1 MEAIQQSSGTKAH
14 LQGQVPAGIHVV
26 TSRLRS
32 VNLERDSETSDTG
45 PLHLSARVIDTLSR
59 IAAAVD
65 DPARTRA
72 WSLTGPYGSG
82 KSTIALLIAALL
94 GPPGNR
100 RSQAQ
105 RLVAGA
111 SPDLAQRIVAA
122 RERVAPEGFITAI
135 TTARR
140 EPVTETLVRGL
151 IRGANRRWPDG
162 KPPRRVAVSLK
173 ALRTP
178 AAASTEVL
186 AALQALCGEGPVL
199 LVIDEFGKILEYLAN
214 RRDTNAHDD
223 LFVLQEIAE
232 QGAGRSG
239 LPLFTLTLQHLSFL
253 DYAARSTSL
262 QRREWAKVQGRFED
276 ITFTPDLSD
285 AVQLIRRSLAHVELD
300 GPGRELIRRHG
311 AASSH
316 AWSRLGLQGVLPA
329 DTNLFAALYPLHPLT
344 AAAAPLV
351 AAQIG
356 QHERSLTGF
365 LVGDEPHTV
374 QRFVT
379 DHETENASGAAT
391 VRLPQLYDYFFASGR
406 TTMLASASASRWIE
420 IDLVLSQAHG
430 MDEQDQRILK
440 AVGVLN
446 LIDASGALR
455 ACPGTVLFALTDPV
469 NDDDDGARKAL
480 LIRLENLV
488 ERGFLVYREFSDE
501 YRIWQGT
508 DIDLLAR
515 ISEARERCDDH
526 AVVKML
532 AGQLPAAVVA
542 GRHSQR
548 TGMLRHFITAATDPG
563 TDILSGPAVK
573 DPADGILIFHF
584 GDQHDLPKVR
594 SPLPAVVGT
603 SKNAMA
609 VLDAGRELIALNE
622 LLSADDLD
630 AVARREIAERAGQAR
645 AELAATVTGAFSPGP
660 TWSPLATN

>member
-1 MEAIQQSSGTKAH
+1 MMEATRRSGGTKTR
-14 LQGQVPAGIHVV
+14 LQDQVPTGIRVV

-32 VNLERDSETSDTG
+32 VNLERDSETSDIG
-45 PLHLSARVIDTLSR
+45 PLHLSSRVIDTLSR

-94 GPPGNR
+94 GPHGNR

-105 RLVAGA
+105 GLLADA
-111 SPDLAQRIVAA
+111 SPDLAQRIAAA
-122 RERVAPEGFITAI
+122 RDRAAPEGFITAI

-151 IRGANRRWPDG
+151 LRGANRRWSDG
-162 KPPRRVAVSLK
+162 KPPRRVAASLK

-199 LVIDEFGKILEYLAN
+199 LVIDEFGKILEHLAS
-214 RRDTNAHDD
+214 RRDTDNAHDD

-285 AVQLIRRSLAHVELD
+285 AVQLIRRSLAHAELD
-300 GPGRELIRRHG
+300 DTGRELIRRHG

-356 QHERSLTGF
+356 QHDRSLTGF
-365 LVGDEPHTV
+365 LAGDEPHTV
-374 QRFVT
+374 QRFVA
-379 DHETENASGAAT
+379 DHETGNASGAAT

-406 TTMLASASASRWIE
+406 TTMLASANASRWIE

-430 MDEQDQRILK
+430 MDEQDLRILK

-469 NDDDDGARKAL
+469 NNDDESARKAL
-480 LIRLENLV
+480 LTRLENLDGT
-488 ERGFLVYREFSDE
+488 RFS
-501 YRIWQGT
+501 R
-508 DIDLLAR
+508 
-515 ISEARERCDDH
+515 
-526 AVVKML
+526 
-532 AGQLPAAVVA
+532 LPRV
-542 GRHSQR
+542 QR
-548 TGMLRHFITAATDPG
+548 
-563 TDILSGPAVK
+563 
-573 DPADGILIFHF
+573 
-584 GDQHDLPKVR
+584 
-594 SPLPAVVGT
+594 
-603 SKNAMA
+603 
-609 VLDAGRELIALNE
+609 
-622 LLSADDLD
+622 
-630 AVARREIAERAGQAR
+630 
-645 AELAATVTGAFSPGP
+645 
-660 TWSPLATN
+660 